1 MISSRRH
8 RRGEAAKDGLTI
20 VLNRTGFAV
29 HQMPGANY
37 LPAEGRTNG
46 LVSKANSEQRHFI
59 LILILILITIL
70 APGRKMAN
78 QFDADAGFLRSA
90 WSGGDDNS
98 LGVHR
103 LDLLNA
109 NFVIAANLDLSAEFA
124 QVLDKVVGKRIVIVE
139 DEDHVSIVDG

>member
-1 MISSRRH
+1 MISSCRH
-8 RRGEAAKDGLTI
+8 RRGEAAKDGLAI

-29 HQMPGANY
+29 HQMPGAND

-46 LVSKANSEQRHFI
+46 LVSKANSEQRHFA
-59 LILILILITIL
+59 LIFITIV
-70 APGRKMAN
+70 APGRKMAD
-78 QFDADAGFLRSA
+78 QFDADAGLLRSA

-109 NFVIAANLDLSAEFA
+109 NFVIAADLDLSTEFA